1 MLALDADAPESLA
14 ALVAIEKKFGITPN
28 LVIQTRRG
36 QHHYFRLAPG
46 AFAKNDSHGTADHP
60 ERLDV
65 KVKRSM
71 VVLPPSTG
79 KSILVADAGNAG
91 ELTEVSQEFIDA
103 VFMHNGARLPRP
115 SVSTLRSPSVPK
127 TGTIRLLQVILSHLD
142 ADCGYDDWTAVGM
155 AVHNETG
162 GSDDGYALYDAWSS
176 IGAKYVGPKATAA
189 KWKSFRSDY
198 ERGYS
203 IRTLFRMA
211 RAAGVSEEEICTE
224 AEPFEVLEGE
234 DESA

>member
-1 MLALDADAPESLA
+1 MTKQELKLQSYAAAAQSWFGFGLQVIPLLPGTKKTATKWSHWLNGLSQWRIVKYWSRYPTHEVGFIVGANVIVLDADAPESLA

-36 QHHYFRLAPG
+36 QHHYFRLALG

-103 VFMHNGARLPRP
+103 VFMHTFTNDR
-115 SVSTLRSPSVPK
+115 SV
-127 TGTIRLLQVILSHLD
+127 GNH
-142 ADCGYDDWTAVGM
+142 
-155 AVHNETG
+155 
-162 GSDDGYALYDAWSS
+162 
-176 IGAKYVGPKATAA
+176 
-189 KWKSFRSDY
+189 
-198 ERGYS
+198 
-203 IRTLFRMA
+203 
-211 RAAGVSEEEICTE
+211 
-224 AEPFEVLEGE
+224 
-234 DESA
+234 